1 MISTLKSGFMKKL
14 LSIILIVLSAHF
26 ASAQQMESDS
36 VLYFTS
42 FDGVRIH
49 YEVKGNGEAVILVHG
64 FIVDGES
71 WKRGSLYQDLIT
83 KGYKV
88 ITLDMRGNGK
98 SDKPHSEEAYQRDA
112 EAKDIMALGTL
123 LKLKK
128 YKAVGYSRGAIIT
141 SRLLVLDKR
150 VTHAALGGMGDD
162 FTNPE
167 WPRRIMFY
175 KALMDEPVP
184 ELEGMVKYVKSSP
197 NLDQR
202 ALAMLQK
209 EQPSTSKQELAR
221 VKKPVLVICGDRD
234 EDNGSSEALSK
245 LIPKALYVRVPGD
258 HNNASRTPEFSA
270 AVISFFTSK

>member
-1 MISTLKSGFMKKL
+1 MKTLLPILTIL
-14 LSIILIVLSAHF
+14 LASYV
-26 ASAQQMESDS
+26 SAQQNESDS
-36 VLYFTS
+36 LLYFTS
-42 FDGVRIH
+42 FDGVRIQ
-49 YEVKGNGEAVILVHG
+49 YDVKGKGEAVILVHG

-71 WKRGSLYQDLIT
+71 WKRGAIYKDLIS

-98 SDKPHSEEAYQRDA
+98 SDKPQSEEAYQHDA
-112 EAKDIMALGTL
+112 EAKDIMALATL

-128 YKAVGYSRGAIIT
+128 YKVVGYSRGAIIT

-150 VTHAALGGMGDD
+150 VTHAVLGGMGDS
-162 FTNPE
+162 FTNAE

-234 EDNGSSEALSK
+234 EDNGSSEALAK
-245 LIPKALYVRVPGD
+245 LIPKASYVRVPGD

>member
-1 MISTLKSGFMKKL
+1 MKKL
-14 LSIILIVLSAHF
+14 LRLLFFVLSAHYV
-26 ASAQQMESDS
+26 SSQQMQQPDS
-36 VLYFTS
+36 ILFFTS
-42 FDGVRIH
+42 FDGVKIH
-49 YEVKGNGEAVILVHG
+49 YEVKGKGEAVILVHG

-71 WKRGSLYQDLIT
+71 WKQGSLNQDLVA

-88 ITLDMRGNGK
+88 IALDMRGNGK
-98 SDKPHSEEAYQRDA
+98 SDKPHNEEAYQNDA
-112 EAKDIMALGTL
+112 EAKDIMKLATL

-128 YKAVGYSRGAIIT
+128 YKVVGYSRGAIIA

-150 VTHAALGGMGDD
+150 VTHAVLGGMGDN

-167 WPRRIMFY
+167 WPRRIRFY

-209 EQPSTSKQELAR
+209 EQPSTSKQELAN

-245 LIPKALYVRVPGD
+245 LIPKSSYVRVPGD

-270 AVISFFTSK
+270 AVIAFFKSK